1 MSSTFFQTCGAFND
15 IDIIRRSYMIEPF
28 NSGQVQPVSYD
39 VLLGD
44 SYKRLRSTKPR
55 NIARPSESEWES
67 YEHVQE
73 IRIRLSLIHI

>member
-1 MSSTFFQTCGAFND
+1 MSNTLFHTCGAFND

-28 NSGQVQPVSYD
+28 NHGQVQPVSYD

-55 NIARPSESEWES
+55 NITRPSESEWES
-67 YEHVQE
+67 
-73 IRIRLSLIHI
+73 